1 MSEEDKTNKA
11 IPLEYLPEVKMT
23 EDETLA
29 TAGVFRRF
37 ALWLL
42 KRRKLN

>member
-1 MSEEDKTNKA
+1 MAEEDKTQKVV
-11 IPLEYLPEVKMT
+11 PLEYLPEVKMT

-29 TAGVFRRF
+29 TAGVFKRF
-37 ALWLL
+37 AMWLL